1 MKEQEKKSFEETS
14 DDDDVET
21 ICVSCDEG
29 CFIIYERGWQRSEG
43 GKHELY

>member
-14 DDDDVET
+14 DDDVET